1 MNFIKKSLV
10 VLSLIL
16 AVFAQDSLVASEILS
31 PQIKIKVIAEKL
43 IFTEG
48 PLWLDDKQSL
58 IFSDVR
64 GNKQYI
70 WSEKNGLKV
79 FRDPS
84 DFSNGNML
92 DSDGNIITAQHNR
105 TVTKTLK
112 NGKRVVIASHFNK
125 KKFNSPNDLA
135 LYKDASIYFT
145 DPPFGL
151 RGTNKKEEQ
160 EHRGIYRL
168 TKKGKITRVGQEL
181 GIPNGL
187 AFSPDF
193 TKLYVT
199 NSVDGHIYLYD
210 VTKNGN
216 LKNLRLFVTQ
226 FAPKGKKAI
235 GDGIKVDKKGNIW
248 AASFLGVSVYSSKG
262 IHLGD
267 IKLEKPGSNLTFG
280 ASEKILFITSR
291 DKVYKVDNLKL
302 KKTSK

>member
-10 VLSLIL
+10 VLSLIV
-16 AVFAQDSLVASEILS
+16 AVFTQNSLVANDALS
-31 PQIKIKVIAEKL
+31 SQSKIKVIAEKL
-43 IFTEG
+43 MFTEG
-48 PLWLDDKQSL
+48 PLWLSDKQSL

-64 GNKQYI
+64 ANKQYI

-92 DSDGNIITAQHNR
+92 DSDGNIVTVQHNR
-105 TVTKTLK
+105 TVTRTLK
-112 NGKRVVIASHFNK
+112 NGKREVIASLYNGK
-125 KKFNSPNDLA
+125 KLNSPNDLV
-135 LYKDASIYFT
+135 LYKDGSIYFT

-160 EHRGIYRL
+160 EYRGIYRL
-168 TKKGKITRVGQEL
+168 TKKGEIARVGQEL
-181 GIPNGL
+181 GIPNGV

-199 NSVDGHIYLYD
+199 NSVDGNIYLYD

-216 LKNLRLFVTQ
+216 LKNLRIFVKQ
-226 FAPKGKKAI
+226 LVPKNKKAI
-235 GDGIKVDKKGNIW
+235 GDGIKVDKNGNIF
-248 AASFLGVSVYSSKG
+248 AASSVGVSVYSSKG

-267 IKLEKPGSNLTFG
+267 IKLEKPATNLTFG
-280 ASEKILFITSR
+280 ETEKVLFITAR
-291 DKVYKVDNLKL
+291 DKVYKIDNLIL
-302 KKTSK
+302 KKQ